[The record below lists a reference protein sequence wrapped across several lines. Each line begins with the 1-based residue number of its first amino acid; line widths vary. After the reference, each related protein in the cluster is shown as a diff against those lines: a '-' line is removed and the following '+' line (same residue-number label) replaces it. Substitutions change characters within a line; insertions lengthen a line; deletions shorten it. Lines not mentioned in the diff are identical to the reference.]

1 MMHIENFFGGPLFE
15 FNVDLCADVC
25 FYPRDDCLSASVC
38 TRALYV
44 LRLPLAWLPFC
55 PYSLILAN

>member
-44 LRLPLAWLPFC
+44 YGCRWPGFHFVRTA
-55 PYSLILAN
+55 